1 MSFEPMQKIPRLNR
15 DMIIT
20 EKIDGTNAQILID
33 VSVPEDCTE
42 ANIIKADLDG
52 INYFLFAGSR
62 TRWLTFKDDNY
73 AFFKFVVANKDE
85 LVKLG
90 PGRHFGEWWGQGVNR
105 GYGLTEKRFSLFN
118 TSRWNTENIPSCV
131 SVVPELCKWTFDT
144 NKINETLHNLAETGS
159 IAAPGYMNPEGI
171 VVFHSAA
178 QNLFKVTIKD
188 DEKPKG
194 KVNV

>member
-1 MSFEPMQKIPRLNR
+1 MQKIPRLNR

-20 EKIDGTNAQILID
+20 EKIDGTNAQIWID
-33 VSVPEDCTE
+33 LYVPPVTVDMELFQ
-42 ANIIKADLDG
+42 ADLDG
-52 INYFLFAGSR
+52 TTYYMLFGSR
-62 TRWLTFKDDNY
+62 TRWLTAKNDNY
-73 AFFKFVVANKDE
+73 NFCKWGIEHKDE

-90 PGRHFGEWWGQGVNR
+90 VGRHFGEWWGSGINR
-105 GYGLTEKRFSLFN
+105 GYGLPKDDKRFSLFN
-118 TSRWNTENIPSCV
+118 TSRWNTENVPNCV

-144 NKINETLHNLAETGS
+144 SKINETLHNLAETGS
-159 IAAPGYMNPEGI
+159 IAAPGFMNPEGI